1 MGLEDRVVSFYLLV
15 MPMSE
20 YNGLVEYRIC
30 SIRDQAGCIHILEPY
45 LTNWEEGGGLIF
57 LDKP

>member
-1 MGLEDRVVSFYLLV
+1 MKMGLEDRVVSFYLLV

-30 SIRDQAGCIHILEPY
+30 SGTRLDVFTFWNLILPRG
-45 LTNWEEGGGLIF
+45 EEGGRHTF
-57 LDKP
+57 